1 MIVFLHRLRQRGWPI
16 PKYQFAFKSTVEGIL
31 TLREERDNLL
41 NRHTRIARLLPTVAT
56 QKHDDVPPLLEAILV
71 ELTAQRLVL
80 SGIERH
86 TDDAIAK
93 VEDFAQTWVCWFEAH
108 T

>member
-1 MIVFLHRLRQRGWPI
+1 MVIFLHRLRQRGWPI
-16 PKYQFAFKSTVEGIL
+16 PKYQFAFKGTVEGIL
-31 TLREERDNLL
+31 TLREERDSVL

-56 QKHDDVPPLLEAILV
+56 QQLDVPPLLDAILV

-93 VEDFAQTWVCWFEAH
+93 IEDFAQTWVCWFEAH
-108 T
+108 S